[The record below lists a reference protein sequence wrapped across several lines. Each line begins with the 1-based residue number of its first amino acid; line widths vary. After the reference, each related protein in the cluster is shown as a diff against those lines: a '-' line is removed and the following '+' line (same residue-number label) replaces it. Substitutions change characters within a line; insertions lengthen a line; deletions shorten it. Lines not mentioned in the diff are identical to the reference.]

1 MSIFLF
7 TTENREPK
15 TNDLLVALGEEMD
28 ANAYCS
34 PGLGLVYKNNI
45 AERRNAVKS
54 RSKDDAIEWE
64 IFLLAGTVFTP
75 LSWFQ
80 KGTKFSLSLFCTIR
94 ISLCFFN

>member
-1 MSIFLF
+1 MLKTKFCACVFVYGECRLQQSRSQQKLF
-7 TTENREPK
+7 VTEIREPK

-54 RSKDDAIEWE
+54 RSEDDAIEWE
-64 IFLLAGTVFTP
+64 IFLLAGTVST
-75 LSWFQ
+75 
-80 KGTKFSLSLFCTIR
+80 SLS
-94 ISLCFFN
+94 